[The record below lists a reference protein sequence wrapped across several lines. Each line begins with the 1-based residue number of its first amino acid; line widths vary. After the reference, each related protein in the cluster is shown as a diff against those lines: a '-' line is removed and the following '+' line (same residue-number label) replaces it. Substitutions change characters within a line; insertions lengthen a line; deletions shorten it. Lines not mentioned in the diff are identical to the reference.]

1 MAEGRTLTSEQA
13 KGIKELVNLLIEEEG
28 IEGVVIAD
36 ETGLPICSAGKIKEE
51 SELALSNTILGIY
64 VESLKAY
71 QELGSPYIDSIIVE
85 GRDIKTYVSAEE
97 KGRAYLAIFCN
108 PETNMAVIRII
119 AKNTLKK
126 IHDILEKTSERA
138 EEFFD
143 KTEKLA
149 WLTPEERKKWKEI
162 AGFINELTK
171 KKQ

>member
-13 KGIKELVNLLIEEEG
+13 KGIKELTSALIKEEG

-36 ETGLPICSAGKIKEE
+36 ETGLPICSAGKVKEE
-51 SELALSNTILGIY
+51 SELALSNTVLGIY
-64 VESLKAY
+64 VESLKAH
-71 QELGSPYIDSIIVE
+71 QELGSPYVDAVIVE
-85 GRDIKTYVSAEE
+85 GRDMKTYISAEE

-126 IHDILEKTSERA
+126 IHDILEQTSERA

-162 AGFINELTK
+162 AGAIDKLTK
-171 KKQ
+171 EK